1 MEILTEKRVMTNLI
15 FVDTNIVLY
24 TLGEDERKKAIAR
37 TLLARCPLLSSQVIN
52 EAVNVCLRRFKFTRE
67 QAYAFADVVMRK
79 TDVQAVDEITIRK
92 SAEIALRY
100 QFSNWDSLI
109 VASALLT
116 KCDILY
122 SEDMQHNQVIE
133 DKLTILNPFYCEK
146 IKST

>member
-1 MEILTEKRVMTNLI
+1 MTDLI
-15 FVDTNIVLY
+15 FVDTNVVLY

-37 TLLARCPLLSSQVIN
+37 NVLAKHPVLSSQVIN

-67 QAYAFADVVMRK
+67 QAYAFADMVMRR
-79 TDVQAVDEITIRK
+79 TDVQAVDEMTIRK

-109 VASALLT
+109 IAAALLA

-122 SEDMQHNQVIE
+122 SEDMQHNQVI
-133 DKLTILNPFYCEK
+133 DGQLTILNPFY
-146 IKST
+146 